1 MEITEKERLILSEMA
16 RYLKDQNRI
25 YTRRHRLEEQF
36 LSSALPILLELKG
49 SAGLLPVYVKTLKRQ
64 SRLVTV
70 YGAYLA
76 GKQCGQES
84 ASVRAGF
91 LAYLCS
97 ALSNPQA
104 EELDNLL
111 WHGYHEITAQLS
123 HPERLDELTGLY
135 REMRSYSE
143 ELSLEVFEAG
153 YIAGLCETGKE
164 NLRS

>member
-1 MEITEKERLILSEMA
+1 M
-16 RYLKDQNRI
+16 
-25 YTRRHRLEEQF
+25 
-36 LSSALPILLELKG
+36 
-49 SAGLLPVYVKTLKRQ
+49 
-64 SRLVTV
+64 
-70 YGAYLA
+70 
-76 GKQCGQES
+76 
-84 ASVRAGF
+84 
-91 LAYLCS
+91 AYLCS

-123 HPERLDELTGLY
+123 HPERLDEMTGLY

-164 NLRS
+164 NLSS